1 MTASWQSHGR
11 FTLCRCVDTIVVGVC
26 SSRRCPRLLL
36 HIGSSRHEASA
47 HGGAVTGRCWSGAVC
62 TVSCGTFRH
71 TRTVARHGGVHG
83 YYQLGIGCASE
94 TLVAGCNTLVCRA
107 WSSGPLWPMNV
118 PYTVVLCG
126 IGHHR
131 GAEHH
136 EHRGYALLTRH
147 PWGLDG
153 GSSNLL
159 TCVCALVRMTAGG
172 SGSGAGSGAGAGAG
186 AGTQLRVD

>member
-11 FTLCRCVDTIVVGVC
+11 VWLCRCVDTIVVRAC
-26 SSRRCPRLLL
+26 PSRCCPRLL
-36 HIGSSRHEASA
+36 HYIGSSRHEASA
-47 HGGAVTGRCWSGAVC
+47 HGGAVTGRCWSCAVC

-107 WSSGPLWPMNV
+107 WSSGSLWSMNV

-131 GAEHH
+131 DRAWPEHH
-136 EHRGYALLTRH
+136 EHHGYALLTRH

-153 GSSNLL
+153 GSSYRF
-159 TCVCALVRMTAGG
+159 TCVCALVRMHAG
-172 SGSGAGSGAGAGAG
+172 AADSGAGAGAG
-186 AGTQLRVD
+186 ARTHLSEA